1 MALGENE
8 GMSTTMLVSPTGG
21 NINTGYAY
29 PAPVYALGNQNG
41 GGMGFGGDW
50 GSLITLF
57 LLFGLFGGMGNGFG
71 GGGFGGFG
79 GYDFPWLLTGQQGIS
94 NNVNSGF
101 RDAQISDSITS
112 VRDGISGLS
121 TQLCGCC
128 GDMQMSLAN
137 GFAGVNSNISN
148 GFAGVNQNISQGFAS
163 TNLGMCQGFN
173 GVNTAI
179 SSAQN
184 ALAQQNYSNQIASL
198 ERSYAAQTA
207 QAAGFNGL
215 QSQLAQ
221 CCCDNRLGTESLRA
235 TVLQENCAD
244 RYEAAN
250 NTRDII
256 ESQTRSTQAILD
268 KLCSLEL
275 DNARRENDQLRT
287 ELIFA
292 RGQASQVAQT
302 ADIRA
307 GQLAATNALVQ
318 ELRQCPIPAQPVYG
332 NSPIFTCAQ
341 NVAGGCGCGCNGF
354 N

>member
-1 MALGENE
+1 MALGEEN
-8 GMSTTMLVSPTGG
+8 GGSGIGATMLVSPTGG
-21 NINTGYAY
+21 NFNAGYPMAY
-29 PAPVYALGNQNG
+29 PMPVYSFGGQNNG

-57 LLFGLFGGMGNGFG
+57 LLFGLFGGMGNGNGFC
-71 GGGFGGFG
+71 GGFGGN
-79 GYDFPWLLTGQQGIS
+79 YDFPWLLTGQQGIN
-94 NNVNSGF
+94 NNVSDGF
-101 RDAQISDSITS
+101 RTAQLSDTVTS
-112 VRDGISGLS
+112 VRDGISNLS

-137 GFAGVNSNISN
+137 GFNGVNSSIAAAQS
-148 GFAGVNQNISQGFAS
+148 
-163 TNLGMCQGFN
+163 
-173 GVNTAI
+173 AI
-179 SSAQN
+179 
-184 ALAQQNYSNQIASL
+184 AQQNYSNQIASL

-207 QAAGFNGL
+207 QAAGFNGI

-256 ESQTRSTQAILD
+256 DSQTRSTQAILD

-275 DNARRENDQLRT
+275 DNARRENEQLRT

-307 GQLAATNALVQ
+307 GQIAATTALVQ
-318 ELRQCPIPAQPVYG
+318 ELRSCPIPAQPVYG
-332 NSPIFTCAQ
+332 NTPIWTCSQ
-341 NVAGGCGCGCNGF
+341 NVVGNSCGCNGF
-354 N
+354 NG

>member
-1 MALGENE
+1 MALGEE
-8 GMSTTMLVSPTGG
+8 SGMNTTMLVSPAGG
-21 NINTGYAY
+21 VNTGYAY
-29 PAPVYALGNQNG
+29 PPMFIGGNNG
-41 GGMGFGGDW
+41 GGLGFGGGDW

-57 LLFGLFGGMGNGFG
+57 LLFGLFGGGFG
-71 GGGFGGFG
+71 GVFGGGYGGFG
-79 GYDFPWLLTGQQGIS
+79 GYDFPWLLNGQQGIN
-94 NNVNSGF
+94 NNVSSGF
-101 RDAQISDSITS
+101 RDAQLSDNITS

-128 GDMQMSLAN
+128 GDVQMSLAN
-137 GFAGVNSNISN
+137 GFNSVNSSIN
-148 GFAGVNQNISQGFAS
+148 A
-163 TNLGMCQGFN
+163 
-173 GVNTAI
+173 
-179 SSAQN
+179 AQN

-207 QAAGFNGL
+207 QAQGFNGI

-256 ESQTRSTQAILD
+256 DSQTRSTQAILD

-275 DNARRENDQLRT
+275 DNARRENEQLRT

-292 RGQASQVAQT
+292 RGQASQTAQT

-307 GQLAATNALVQ
+307 GQIAATTALVQ
-318 ELRQCPIPAQPVYG
+318 ELRSCPIPAQPVYG
-332 NSPIFTCAQ
+332 NTPIWTCSQ
-341 NVAGGCGCGCNGF
+341 NVVGNSCGCNGF
-354 N
+354 NG